1 MNRIKLFNIIFIF
14 AIYSVAF
21 TLLFISIKSYKSYL
35 NNYEKHKITYNNTTL
50 STKSINNPNHI
61 NINSFSTNF
70 FNNNTIRKNPYKTL
84 SKRNTNIQQKIAKN
98 VLRLHVI
105 ANSDSDS
112 DQKLK
117 LKVRDSILSELQTG
131 LSGISSSAQAK
142 QYVSSKFE
150 NIKQSADYTI
160 HENGYSYS
168 AKVFIQNR
176 YFPTKTYGD
185 LTFPAGYYDALCV
198 EIGKADGH
206 NWWCVLF
213 PSLCFE
219 DATTAT
225 VPKESKEKLKNVLT
239 KEEYSTLNSPNDSK
253 NKNNDKIHIHSGIYD
268 LFH

>member
-1 MNRIKLFNIIFIF
+1 MSQSNPKIQKNI
-14 AIYSVAF
+14 AG
-21 TLLFISIKSYKSYL
+21 
-35 NNYEKHKITYNNTTL
+35 H
-50 STKSINNPNHI
+50 
-61 NINSFSTNF
+61 
-70 FNNNTIRKNPYKTL
+70 
-84 SKRNTNIQQKIAKN
+84 

-105 ANSDSDS
+105 ANSDSDD

-117 LKVRDSILSELQTG
+117 IKVRDSILSELQTG

-198 EIGKADGH
+198 EIGKSDGH

-225 VPKESKEKLKNVLT
+225 VPKESKAKLKNELT
-239 KEEYSTLNSPNDSK
+239 NEEYNSLYKSNTSK
-253 NKNNDKIHIHSGIYD
+253 ENTKNNSKIQIRSGIYD

>member
-1 MNRIKLFNIIFIF
+1 MNKIKLSKIILII

-21 TLLFISIKSYKSYL
+21 TLLFMSIKSYQTYL
-35 NNYEKHKITYNNTTL
+35 NTYKSCKSASNTNIS
-50 STKSINNPNHI
+50 STKKIKNANCI
-61 NINSFSTNF
+61 NINKFSTTV
-70 FNNNTIRKNPYKTL
+70 FNNETIQKNPYKTL
-84 SKRNTNIQQKIAKN
+84 SQSNPKIQKNIAGH

-105 ANSDSDS
+105 ANSDSDD

-117 LKVRDSILSELQTG
+117 TG
-131 LSGISSSAQAK
+131 LSGISSAAQAK

-225 VPKESKEKLKNVLT
+225 VPKESKEKLKSELT
-239 KEEYSTLNSPNDSK
+239 NEEYNSLNKSTTPKTDTANNS
-253 NKNNDKIHIHSGIYD
+253 KIQIRSGIYD

>member
-1 MNRIKLFNIIFIF
+1 MSQSNPKIQKNI
-14 AIYSVAF
+14 AG
-21 TLLFISIKSYKSYL
+21 
-35 NNYEKHKITYNNTTL
+35 H
-50 STKSINNPNHI
+50 
-61 NINSFSTNF
+61 
-70 FNNNTIRKNPYKTL
+70 
-84 SKRNTNIQQKIAKN
+84 

-105 ANSDSDS
+105 ANSDSDD

-117 LKVRDSILSELQTG
+117 IKVRDSILSELQTG
-131 LSGISSSAQAK
+131 LSGISSAAQAK

-185 LTFPAGYYDALCV
+185 LTFP
-198 EIGKADGH
+198 
-206 NWWCVLF
+206 
-213 PSLCFE
+213 SLCFE

-225 VPKESKEKLKNVLT
+225 VPKESKEKLKNELT
-239 KEEYSTLNSPNDSK
+239 NEEYKSLSKSNTSKENTTNNSK
-253 NKNNDKIHIHSGIYD
+253 VQIRSGIYD